1 MPVETRP
8 LLRRSDL
15 VGFLPL
21 VIFVGVLTYISLHAP
36 NFLTFRNLEL
46 VLMQSLPVILVC
58 AGLAIVVMAGG
69 DDVVSGGIDL
79 SIPATAVLSAGLT
92 AQLLT
97 MGYPLAVCALSALAA
112 CLAVGLMN
120 AALVTRI
127 GMTPLLTSLAMFVA
141 IVGVNNVITASRRIN
156 VDHPSIIALRSTE
169 IGPVPLGIILVA
181 LIIGILYLFVHQR
194 RWGLNL
200 QAAGG
205 SRDAAEISGIDVRRL
220 VAQSFV
226 VAAFTGFVC
235 GFFLLARGSGS
246 SPGVE
251 DNLMLEMVLAT
262 FLGAAFSPRR
272 VVTLWGAVLGAV
284 LVAAISIGFK
294 SMGVNVFWTGL
305 IKGSLIVIVVAFSA
319 IAQRG
324 RAR

>member
-1 MPVETRP
+1 MQSEVSQGPKV
-8 LLRRSDL
+8 SDL
-15 VGFLPL
+15 VGYLPL
-21 VIFVGVLTYISLHAP
+21 VIFIAVLGYISLNAP
-36 NFLTFRNLEL
+36 NFLTLQSLEL
-46 VLMQSLPVILVC
+46 IVIQSLPVVLVC

-79 SIPATAVLSAGLT
+79 SIPATAVLSAGIT
-92 AQLLT
+92 AQMLT
-97 MGYPLAVCALSALAA
+97 SGAPLAVCAIVALIA
-112 CLAVGLMN
+112 CTLVGVLN

-127 GMTPLLTSLAMFVA
+127 GMTPLLTTLAVFVA
-141 IVGVNNVITASRRIN
+141 VVGVNNVITVSRRIN
-156 VDHPSIIALRSTE
+156 VDHDWIVALRAQE
-169 IGPVPLGIILVA
+169 IAGMPLGILLVA
-181 LIIGILYLFVHQR
+181 LIVATLFYAAHR
-194 RWGLNL
+194 TRWGLNM

-205 SRDAAEISGIDVRRL
+205 SRDAAEISGINVNRF

-226 VAAFTGFVC
+226 VAAITGFLC

-246 SPGVE
+246 SPGVQ

-272 VVTLWGAVLGAV
+272 VVTLWGAVLGAL

-305 IKGSLIVIVVAFSA
+305 IKGSLIVVVVAFSA
-319 IAQRG
+319 LAQRG
-324 RAR
+324 R